1 MAIACQAKSE
11 QVRSEYLTTKQN
23 ICLSRSTTFMI
34 NEFDSIIFDYGGVI
48 INIRYENTIAA
59 FSQLSGLEA
68 SHFYTQHHQRSLFD
82 DYECGHISSAEFRDG
97 LRSLF
102 NIDGSDQALDE
113 AWNALL
119 LNIPPERIE
128 RLKELGKH
136 KRLFLL
142 SNINEIH
149 RVACDRIFD
158 ETFGADFGGIYSLF
172 EKVYFSYE
180 MGDRKPNPSIFKTVI
195 QQQNLDPK
203 RTIFIEDTR
212 QHIEG
217 AASVGLQTI
226 HITNGLTIMDLDWL
240 KGSEHSFV

>member
-1 MAIACQAKSE
+1 M
-11 QVRSEYLTTKQN
+11 VN
-23 ICLSRSTTFMI
+23 D
-34 NEFDSIIFDYGGVI
+34 FDSIIFDYGGVI

-59 FSQLSGLEA
+59 FSKLSGLEA
-68 SHFYTQHHQRSLFD
+68 SHFYTQNHQRSLFD
-82 DYECGHISSAEFRDG
+82 DYESGRISSAEFRDG

-102 NIDGSDQALDE
+102 KIDGSDQALDD

-119 LNIPPERIE
+119 LNIPQERIDL
-128 RLKELGKH
+128 LKKLGQH

-158 ETFGADFGGIYSLF
+158 ETFGVEFGGIYSLF

-180 MGDRKPNPSIFKTVI
+180 VGDRKPNPSIFKTVI
-195 QQQNLDPK
+195 QQQNLDPS
-203 RTIFIEDTR
+203 RTVFIEDTL

-217 AASVGLQTI
+217 AKTVGLQTI
-226 HITNGLTIMDLDWL
+226 HITNGLTITDLNL
-240 KGSEHSFV
+240 A